1 MGFEASKSVL
11 FRQVGPRSKV
21 WTEKEML
28 EMSAWEFA
36 EVSPFALWTLLRKKK
51 HAVAKVLNNG
61 KVTDIVRL
69 HVHRILQNSFCGF
82 AYDYFLVWNIC
93 LEV

>member
-1 MGFEASKSVL
+1 MDSLK
-11 FRQVGPRSKV
+11 
-21 WTEKEML
+21 
-28 EMSAWEFA
+28 
-36 EVSPFALWTLLRKKK
+36 KKK

-61 KVTDIVRL
+61 KVIDIVRL

>member
-1 MGFEASKSVL
+1 MGVCRGE
-11 FRQVGPRSKV
+11 
-21 WTEKEML
+21 
-28 EMSAWEFA
+28 
-36 EVSPFALWTLLRKKK
+36 PFCPMDSFKKKK

-61 KVTDIVRL
+61 KVIDIVRL
-69 HVHRILQNSFCGF
+69 HVHCILQNSFCGF